1 MNNNK
6 DISYIVFEGEM
17 ARAERHIKRLWITL
31 IVTVLLLA
39 ACNIAWL
46 IYESQFNTA
55 SYSQDGEGINNVNI
69 GEQGDVQ
76 NGTESK
82 NQETEERESNETES

>member
-1 MNNNK
+1 MDNNK

-31 IVTVLLLA
+31 IVTILLFA

-46 IYESQFNTA
+46 VYESQFNTV

-76 NGTESK
+76 NGTES
-82 NQETEERESNETES
+82 NHQETEEREGNEAES